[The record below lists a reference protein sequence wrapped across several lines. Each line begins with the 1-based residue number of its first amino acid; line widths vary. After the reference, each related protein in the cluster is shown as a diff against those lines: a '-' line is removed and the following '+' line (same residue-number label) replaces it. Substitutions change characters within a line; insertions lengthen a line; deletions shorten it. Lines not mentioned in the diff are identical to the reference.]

1 MSCKKKVHTEDSD
14 DDMED
19 EDYVPENDPAAQ
31 AGEEDLFDSS
41 GEDLPSN
48 QSLLDQRGNVVKN
61 KEEDDDTSDSSE
73 SSDADVEG
81 TPRQASGTPANDKK
95 QDSDKDAQVEEPA
108 GGDSSQ
114 PAQVEEPAGGDSCL
128 PAPTK
133 DNTKG
138 GEVVNEGE
146 DDTGVNEEDDTG
158 VNEEMEADED
168 VLARDLEPKDLE
180 EVEDSQVDPDSS
192 AMKRKLEKA
201 VMEQLLKTD
210 LKLLADRHPDEQR
223 HFLAQAACIAIR
235 STPLLKK
242 LLDSQKIYTA
252 QRRCDRDLLVQISN
266 KQQEMKATLDMLL
279 QRVCFPSPSGEGAV
293 DPLAVDQA
301 VVTDDGL
308 PRPPLNCYDDLKTL
322 FKCEVFIYVYIY
334 FTYILL
340 YHVRPNQ

>member
-108 GGDSSQ
+108 GGDS
-114 PAQVEEPAGGDSCL
+114 CL

-138 GEVVNEGE
+138 GEVVNEG
-146 DDTGVNEEDDTG
+146 EDDTG

-210 LKLLADRHPDEQR
+210 LKLLADSHPDEQR

-252 QRRCDRDLLVQISN
+252 QRRCDRDLLVQMSN

-279 QRVCFPSPSGEGAV
+279 QRVCFPSPYGEGAV

-308 PRPPLNCYDDLKTL
+308 PRPPLKCYDDLKTL